1 MSFAE
6 ASRHPVAGGWLS
18 RWTYYLSSIPTLLG
32 RIREWPRVLAVFL
45 GVPVRKPI
53 EIQLADGCRFR
64 VRSRMDIWIIKET
77 CLDRDYERGAVRVED
92 GWTVF
97 DVGAGIGDFAVCIAR
112 ECPRSQVHAFEPLPD
127 SFALLG
133 QNLRL
138 NSLENVHAHSEAIAG
153 QPGVLYL
160 YSPTA
165 TFGQHRTT
173 TRPEDAGS
181 AAVPVPAIT
190 LEQAFERTGV
200 SRCDFLKIDCEG
212 AEYEILFAATAE
224 TLAKIR
230 HLALETHSGVG
241 RHGPEDLAAFL
252 ETHGFRVRTRPN
264 PAHRHLGFLFAT
276 NSAFP

>member
-1 MSFAE
+1 M
-6 ASRHPVAGGWLS
+6 
-18 RWTYYLSSIPTLLG
+18 
-32 RIREWPRVLAVFL
+32 LAVFL
-45 GVPVRKPI
+45 GLPVRKPI
-53 EIQLADGCRFR
+53 EIQLDGGCRFR
-64 VRSRMDIWIIKET
+64 VRSRMDIWIVKET

-112 ECPRSQVHAFEPLPD
+112 ELPRSRVHAFEPLPD

-133 QNLRL
+133 HNIRL

-153 QPGVLYL
+153 RPGVLHI

-173 TRPEDAGS
+173 ERAEDAGF
-181 AAVPVPAIT
+181 AAIPVPAIT
-190 LEQAFERTGV
+190 LEQAFEQTGV

-212 AEYEILFAATAE
+212 AEYEILFAATSD

-241 RHGPEDLAAFL
+241 PHRPEDLAAFL
-252 ETHGFRVRTRPN
+252 ESHGFRVRRRTN

-276 NSAFP
+276 NSAFQ